1 MIINKK
7 LASLTLSSI
16 VCASLTA
23 CGGGSSNNDTS
34 GINFNGGVEEIIG
47 IAISQSNAEEVIAN
61 GIASPIKLTSDLL
74 YFGNELDIDS
84 LEIDSSTDNSATY
97 NCGPETSDGTVTI
110 TEVGETTTTSS
121 SLVVNYDNCIQDD
134 VHFHGEAAIQLTMQS
149 GTLADYGSYD
159 DNWSATQNSSLTNLE
174 RTAPVSNGTTNL
186 INGDITIESSN
197 IASTQVFQD
206 HLTSSN
212 LSYDV
217 TASDAS
223 VSTYDFSNLSFVS
236 TEDGVN
242 NTSVLAINFIA
253 DHSDIGEMQMVT
265 DTALTLES
273 SVLQS
278 GEVVFTTGTSSLL
291 LEAVGNDNIDVSLDL
306 DGNSTYDVTL
316 SSTTWSDFFN

>member
-1 MIINKK
+1 M
-7 LASLTLSSI
+7 
-16 VCASLTA
+16 
-23 CGGGSSNNDTS
+23 
-34 GINFNGGVEEIIG
+34 
-47 IAISQSNAEEVIAN
+47 
-61 GIASPIKLTSDLL
+61 
-74 YFGNELDIDS
+74 
-84 LEIDSSTDNSATY
+84 
-97 NCGPETSDGTVTI
+97 
-110 TEVGETTTTSS
+110 
-121 SLVVNYDNCIQDD
+121 
-134 VHFHGEAAIQLTMQS
+134 
-149 GTLADYGSYD
+149 
-159 DNWSATQNSSLTNLE
+159 
-174 RTAPVSNGTTNL
+174 SNGTTNL
-186 INGDITIESSN
+186 INGNITIESSN

-278 GEVVFTTGTSSLL
+278 GEVVFTTGTSSLK
-291 LEAVGNDNIDVSLDL
+291 LEAEGNDNIDVSLDL